1 MPVLSQSSSSS
12 SSPTLREW
20 FNQVLIEKIVDTSAL
35 NDEMFGNY
43 TQADVEILKNH
54 WFPEPGHI
62 LLRGKLQNVWA
73 ELQNNKGNKKKKILI

>member
-12 SSPTLREW
+12 SSPTMREW

-43 TQADVEILKNH
+43 TPKQAEELGYH

-62 LLRGKLQNVWA
+62 LLRGKLQNVWV